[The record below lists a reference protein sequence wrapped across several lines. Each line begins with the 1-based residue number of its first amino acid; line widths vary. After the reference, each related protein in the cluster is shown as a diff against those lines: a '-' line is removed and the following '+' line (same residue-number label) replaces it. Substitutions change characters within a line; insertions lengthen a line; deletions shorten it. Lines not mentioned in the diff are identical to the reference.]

1 MNEKERHEETKTAIF
16 KTMQLQDIFERT
28 LNNCKHYER
37 EEMPASLN
45 NEIGVLRGVAYCLEC
60 FGVCVHTSD
69 FIHFIQIQQEAT
81 KQEKDAFIQRI
92 IREQQANH

>member
-1 MNEKERHEETKTAIF
+1 MTDKQRHEETKTAIF
-16 KTMQLQDIFERT
+16 KSMQIQDIFERT

-37 EEMPASLN
+37 EEMPESLL

-69 FIHFIQIQQEAT
+69 FIHFIQTQQEAT
-81 KQEKDAFIQRI
+81 KQERDAFMQRI
-92 IREQQANH
+92 RERQARQ